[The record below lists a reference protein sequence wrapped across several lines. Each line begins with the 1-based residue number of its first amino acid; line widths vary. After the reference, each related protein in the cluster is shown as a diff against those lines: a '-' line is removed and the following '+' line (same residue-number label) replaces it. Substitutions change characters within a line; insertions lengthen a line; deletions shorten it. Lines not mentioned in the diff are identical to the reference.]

1 MAKSQK
7 PFVLGDVNANVPGDV
22 FAYGKGKAPG
32 SAPIK
37 SARLWNA
44 TPRSIEAWLVKHR
57 IKTTTATVH
66 VVQLSPFDRGVIGT
80 VEYSVKGGK
89 LTEVKGKGK

>member
-1 MAKSQK
+1 MAKDQT
-7 PFVLGDVNANVPGDV
+7 PFVLGDINANVPGDV

-32 SAPIK
+32 AAPIA
-37 SARLWNA
+37 SVRLRNA
-44 TPRSIEAWLVKHR
+44 LPKDIEAWLVRKR
-57 IKTTTATVH
+57 IKTLTATVH

-89 LTEVKGKGK
+89 LTVVKRK

>member
-1 MAKSQK
+1 MAKQQA

-32 SAPIK
+32 SAPIA
-37 SARLWNA
+37 SVRLRNA
-44 TPRSIEAWLVKHR
+44 LPKDIEAWLVRKR

-80 VEYSVKGGK
+80 VEYKVTKGK
-89 LTEVKGKGK
+89 LTEVKK

>member
-1 MAKSQK
+1 MAKNQA

-32 SAPIK
+32 SAPIA
-37 SARLWNA
+37 SARLSNA
-44 TPRSIEAWLVKHR
+44 LPKDIEAWLVRKR
-57 IKTTTATVH
+57 IKTVTATVH

-80 VEYSVKGGK
+80 AEYKVTNGTLK
-89 LTEVKGKGK
+89 EVKK